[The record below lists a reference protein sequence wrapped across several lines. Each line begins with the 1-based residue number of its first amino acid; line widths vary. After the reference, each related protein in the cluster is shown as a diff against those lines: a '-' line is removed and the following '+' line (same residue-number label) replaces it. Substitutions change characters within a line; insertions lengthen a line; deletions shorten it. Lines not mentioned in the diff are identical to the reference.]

1 MWVAMRRRG
10 GVLAALLWCASA
22 ASGCAPEATPPTAA
36 PPAAVSAAGGGAAG
50 AAPAVAAPVAV
61 DRATCASEAVLLTR
75 AVPVLSAPAPG
86 ADTVRSL
93 PQGAP
98 VYLCAGRGE
107 HRGVMFPAPGRRAD
121 CGRRGAC
128 PTGWLREPLP
138 VEVAG

>member
-1 MWVAMRRRG
+1 MAGVAVRRRG
-10 GVLAALLWCASA
+10 GVPAALLWCASVA
-22 ASGCAPEATPPTAA
+22 LGCAPEATPPA
-36 PPAAVSAAGGGAAG
+36 AAVSGAGGGVAG

-93 PQGAP
+93 PRGAP
-98 VYLCAGRGE
+98 VFLCAGRGG

-121 CGRRGAC
+121 CGQRGAC

-138 VEVAG
+138 IELAG